1 MMMGT
6 NDFAS
11 LESEWWQAALTAPD
25 QLRQRVAFAL
35 AEIFVISSCPSLPP
49 PTVVAYQNMLVNDA
63 FTNFST
69 IMKDV
74 TLSPGMG
81 LYLNMLNSYKPGNG
95 EIANENYARELL
107 QLFTVG
113 LVLLNPDGTPRLD
126 SSGNMIPAYTQNN
139 VQAFAR
145 AFTGWS
151 FATSTGGSPN
161 PANLPNAPPVGSLT
175 LPMAPVDAVHDTR
188 TKKRLLNDT
197 VLPGQWAKQDLSGAL
212 QNIFN
217 HPNVGPFVCRQ
228 LIQHLVTGDPSP
240 KYVARVAAVFAD
252 NGSHVRGDM
261 KAVISAIL
269 IDPEARAGDTDAT
282 AQGGHLREPVLW
294 LSAVM
299 RGLGFV
305 NNDAAAGNDVV
316 ANASYKAL
324 GNYTAQLGETP
335 YASSSVFN
343 FFPPDYV
350 IPGTT
355 INAPEFGLEYAG
367 TVAEQL
373 SLADTVVHNGI
384 SGFNVDL
391 SATSTLGQLAA
402 KPADLVDRL
411 GMIFMHDQMSSEM
424 RTTMINHISTL
435 TDMGQRV
442 RVAVYLVVTSSQY
455 KIEH

>member
-1 MMMGT
+1 M
-6 NDFAS
+6 
-11 LESEWWQAALTAPD
+11 
-25 QLRQRVAFAL
+25 
-35 AEIFVISSCPSLPP
+35 
-49 PTVVAYQNMLVNDA
+49 
-63 FTNFST
+63 
-69 IMKDV
+69 
-74 TLSPGMG
+74 
-81 LYLNMLNSYKPGNG
+81 
-95 EIANENYARELL
+95 
-107 QLFTVG
+107 
-113 LVLLNPDGTPRLD
+113 
-126 SSGNMIPAYTQNN
+126 
-139 VQAFAR
+139 
-145 AFTGWS
+145 
-151 FATSTGGSPN
+151 
-161 PANLPNAPPVGSLT
+161 
-175 LPMAPVDAVHDTR
+175 
-188 TKKRLLNDT
+188 LNDT